1 MILVCRY
8 YILYLQNLY
17 DKNIVKLSR
26 VCVDMNTGIMQ
37 GRSEGVEELKKLELK
52 TYPDTDI
59 LITVPTKNVED
70 TVKNVVE
77 TADRGLT
84 LYFPNKKSLIVIV
97 DGFSTDATREN
108 ADAAQT
114 KTDKIFVEQFFGP
127 GKGNGIKTSLLI
139 AREVGASA
147 YAMVDGDLVSVQP
160 EWIDLLISPI
170 YKDFDLVVPYYH
182 RAKYDGVI
190 TNQLAYPLTRA
201 LYGVEVRQPIGGE
214 FGMSRELFLKLL
226 THPLFPGTFGIDIFI
241 TTVSACEGMCIVEAD
256 LGVKVHESTKKY
268 TNPEE
273 TLVPMIRQV
282 VGMMFELSKYYRD
295 KIEAISVAES
305 EPRTIE
311 RISPPGEQVKE
322 PSDVAAD
329 KDALISAFKEK
340 YHAKA
345 TYDKVPMS
353 DELREKLESITE
365 EEQAAFRFPSDLWAK
380 IVYDFA
386 IAYNTD
392 KEVLDTLSILL
403 QGRFAS
409 FVVETESLTNEEA
422 EKIVK
427 DQVQLFEQY
436 RSLLFSKTGIGI
448 AFQKLYLRK
457 LEEKYGTKLRVKRS
471 ERIGDDSMVQ
481 AFNAL
486 FNKNRGM
493 DKIKENVT
501 CDLEFS

>member
-1 MILVCRY
+1 
-8 YILYLQNLY
+8 
-17 DKNIVKLSR
+17 
-26 VCVDMNTGIMQ
+26 MQ
-37 GRSEGVEELKKLELK
+37 GRSEGVIEGLKKLGLEAHSN
-52 TYPDTDI
+52 TDI
-59 LITVPTKNVED
+59 LITIPTKNVED
-70 TVKNVVE
+70 TVKKVVE
-77 TADRGLT
+77 TVDRGLT
-84 LYFPNKKSLIVIV
+84 QYFPNKKSLIVIV

-108 ADAAQT
+108 ATAAET
-114 KTDKIFVEQFFGP
+114 KTDKIFLEQFFGP

-147 YAMVDGDLVSVQP
+147 YAMVDGDLVSVHP
-160 EWIDLLISPI
+160 EWIELLISPI

-214 FGMSRELFLKLL
+214 FGMSRKLFLKLL
-226 THPLFPGTFGIDIFI
+226 THPLFPETFGIDIFI
-241 TTVSACEGMCIVEAD
+241 TTVSACEGMRIVEAD
-256 LGVKVHESTKKY
+256 LGIKVHESTKKY

-295 KIEAISVAES
+295 KIEAISAAES

-311 RISPPGEQVKE
+311 RISHPGEQVKE

-329 KDALISAFKEK
+329 KEALISAFKEK

-345 TYDKVPMS
+345 TYDKVPVS
-353 DELREKLESITE
+353 DELRKKLESIT

-436 RSLLFSKTGIGI
+436 RSLLFAKTGIGV
-448 AFQKLYLRK
+448 AFQKLYLQK
-457 LEEKYGTKLRVKRS
+457 LEEKYGNTLQIKRV

-486 FNKNRGM
+486 FNKNRDM
-493 DKIKENVT
+493 DKIKKNIT
-501 CDLEFS
+501 AG